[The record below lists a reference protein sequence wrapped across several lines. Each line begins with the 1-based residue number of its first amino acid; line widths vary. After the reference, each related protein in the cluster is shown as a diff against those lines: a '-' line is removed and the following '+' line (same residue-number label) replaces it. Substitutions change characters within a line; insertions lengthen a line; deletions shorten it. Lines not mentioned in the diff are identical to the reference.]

1 MPQMIVLDTHA
12 WFWWINLEHQRFSAS
27 MRVALERGETLG
39 VSVVSCYE
47 IALAARRGRL
57 LLPCATSQWFLEALE
72 PSGVRLLPLSPEIAS
87 LAVEL
92 TAIHRD
98 PFDRMI
104 IATTLIHEATLISL
118 DGVFHHYPE
127 LRDRLL
133 A

>member
-1 MPQMIVLDTHA
+1 MIVLDTHV
-12 WFWWINLEHQRFSAS
+12 WFWWINLEHSRFSAS
-27 MRVALERGETLG
+27 IRTALEENESLG
-39 VSVVSCYE
+39 VSVASCYE

-57 LLPCATSQWFLEALE
+57 LLPCPTPLWFAEALE
-72 PSGVRLLPLSPEIAS
+72 PSGIQLLPLTPGIAS
-87 LAVEL
+87 LAVDL
-92 TAIHRD
+92 AAVHRD

-104 IATTLIHEATLISL
+104 IATALIHDATLISL

>member
-1 MPQMIVLDTHA
+1 MSQMIVLDTHV

-27 MRVALERGETLG
+27 MRTSLEGNESLG

-57 LLPCATSQWFLEALE
+57 WLPCATPQWFAEALE
-72 PSGVRLLPLSPEIAS
+72 PSGIRLLPLSPEIAS
-87 LAVEL
+87 VAVDLA
-92 TAIHRD
+92 AIHRD
-98 PFDRMI
+98 PFDWLI
-104 IATTLIHEATLISL
+104 IATTLIHDAALLSL

-133 A
+133 E

>member
-1 MPQMIVLDTHA
+1 MIVLDTHV
-12 WFWWINLEHQRFSAS
+12 WFWWINLEHHRFSAS
-27 MRVALERGETLG
+27 MRKALEGSESLG

-57 LLPCATSQWFLEALE
+57 SLPCATPQWFAEALE
-72 PSGVRLLPLSPEIAS
+72 PSGIGLLPLNPEIAS
-87 LAVEL
+87 LAVDL

-104 IATTLIHEATLISL
+104 IATTLIHDAVLISL

-127 LRDRLL
+127 LRDRLF